1 MPVAVNCWVVPEGM
15 LGIVRLAGVTDMEE
29 RLAEVTVKAVLP
41 KILPEAAEMIAAPAA
56 TTVAKPLALT
66 VTTDKFDERQVTCVV
81 IL

>member
-1 MPVAVNCWVVPEGM
+1 M
-15 LGIVRLAGVTDMEE
+15 LGIVRLAGVTDMED
-29 RLAEVTVKAVLP
+29 RMPEVTVKVVLP

-56 TTVAKPLALT
+56 TAVAKPLPLT

>member
-1 MPVAVNCWVVPEGM
+1 MPVAVNCWMNPEGM

-29 RLAEVTVKAVLP
+29 RVAEVTVKAVLP

-56 TTVAKPLALT
+56 TAVTKPLPLT